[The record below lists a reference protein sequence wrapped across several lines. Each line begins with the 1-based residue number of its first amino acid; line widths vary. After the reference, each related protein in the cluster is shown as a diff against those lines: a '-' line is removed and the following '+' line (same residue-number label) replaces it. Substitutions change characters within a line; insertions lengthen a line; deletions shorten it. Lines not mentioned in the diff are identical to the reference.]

1 MIDKYISMDYYEPSD
16 EMQFQEKYINLF
28 LDIET
33 SLKKILDFEKSHKNP
48 KNKTEILADGNNI
61 YFKASTL
68 VNVVLNHKITVENG
82 LELHK
87 KRYVEFSK
95 QANVKYAPHIIKNSQ
110 DLYIDAISLAKDIY
124 ALKGESP
131 RHLENFKN
139 KIPNVLY
146 DFIYTSKRDKYTWMA
161 SHPKRIRDLAD
172 EINKKT
178 KIDLI
183 IGAAHGSIMS
193 ATLLSNIINS
203 DVYFIRFSQ
212 FKRKDN
218 KPIISKSDMR
228 YLSNYKEKNVLL
240 FDEDLAS
247 GKTLKN
253 LERILSPNFINFYTG
268 AVIRHYSAYKPDFI
282 AETLFD

>member
-1 MIDKYISMDYYEPSD
+1 MDYYEPSD
-16 EMQFQEKYINLF
+16 EMEFQEKYISLF

-48 KNKTEILADGNNI
+48 KNKTEIFAEGNNI
-61 YFKASTL
+61 YFKASAL
-68 VNVVLNHKITVENG
+68 VNVVLNHKIAVENG

-87 KRYVEFSK
+87 KRYVKFSK
-95 QANVKYAPHIIKNSQ
+95 QTNVEYAPHIIKNSQ
-110 DLYIDAISLAKDIY
+110 DLYIEAISLVKDIY
-124 ALKGESP
+124 ALKEGSIEC
-131 RHLENFKN
+131 LKDFKS
-139 KIPNVLY
+139 KIPEEFH
-146 DFIYTSKRDKYTWMA
+146 DFIYTSKKDKYTWMA

-172 EINKKT
+172 EINKKS

-183 IGAAHGSIMS
+183 IGAAHGSIIS

-203 DVYFIRFSQ
+203 SVYFIRFSQ

-218 KPIISKSDMR
+218 NPIISKSDMR
-228 YLSNYKEKNVLL
+228 YLSNYKEKNILL

-253 LERILSPNFINFYTG
+253 LEKILSPNFINFYTG
-268 AVIRHYSAYKPDFI
+268 AVIRHYSAYKPDFV
-282 AETLFD
+282 AETWFD